1 MNSRPMTE
9 NDFNP
14 DVLNDIKNSI
24 DWAEEKGLIKG
35 REEGKQEGLIE
46 GEKKGLIK
54 GKISV
59 AKKLLFSGMDI
70 EFVADATGLS
80 T

>member
-35 REEGKQEGLIE
+35 REEGRKEEKLSLARNLLLKGMVIDIIQEI
-46 GEKKGLIK
+46 
-54 GKISV
+54 
-59 AKKLLFSGMDI
+59 
-70 EFVADATGLS
+70 TGLS
-80 T
+80 LEEISKLQDEL